1 MSNVWD
7 MIRVVLFGSHNDASR
22 DGVPAFDPARD
33 IPSLAGK
40 VILVTGAAGD
50 LGRQTT
56 IELARYGRPSRIYI
70 ADLPRSEDAK
80 QALARQIKHEAYGDS
95 PSANTEPAATPATEI
110 RFLELDLASFS
121 SIRKCAH
128 EFAAQEQQL
137 DILIL
142 NAGIIRVPPA
152 TTTEGYEIH
161 FGVNYLGHALLTRL
175 LMPVLLQTTQQQ
187 PAADVRIV
195 VVSSEGHVSAPK
207 QGVDFDIVKTNAAS
221 LPYPKRYGQSKA
233 ALIGLMKELSRE
245 YPQIKAVAIHPGRIL
260 TGMATSLW
268 KESTL
273 ARLTKPIAP
282 FFCVPVSTGIRNH
295 LWAATSSQVVSGT
308 YYEPVGVP
316 GTLSPVVEDESFPK
330 RLWEWTDDAL
340 SAIKPL

>member
-1 MSNVWD
+1 MNNIWD
-7 MIRVVLFGSHNDASR
+7 MIRVTLFGSQNAASR

-40 VILVTGAAGD
+40 VVLVTGAAGD

-80 QALARQIKHEAYGDS
+80 QALVRQIKYEAYGDS
-95 PSANTEPAATPATEI
+95 PSNAKPAATPASEI
-110 RFLELDLASFS
+110 RFLELDLASFDS
-121 SIRKCAH
+121 VRKCTH

-175 LMPVLLQTTQQQ
+175 LIPVLLQTTQRQ
-187 PAADVRIV
+187 PGADVRVV

-207 QGVDFDIVKTNAAS
+207 QGVDFDIVKTDAAN

-233 ALIGLMKELSRE
+233 ALIGLAKDLSRE

-268 KESTL
+268 KESTF

-282 FFCVPVSTGIRNH
+282 FFCVPVTIGIRNH
-295 LWAATSSQVVSGT
+295 LWAATSSEVVSGT

-316 GTLSPVVEDESFPK
+316 GTLSPAVQGESFP
-330 RLWEWTDDAL
+330 RTLREWTDNAL
-340 SAIKPL
+340 SAVKPIE